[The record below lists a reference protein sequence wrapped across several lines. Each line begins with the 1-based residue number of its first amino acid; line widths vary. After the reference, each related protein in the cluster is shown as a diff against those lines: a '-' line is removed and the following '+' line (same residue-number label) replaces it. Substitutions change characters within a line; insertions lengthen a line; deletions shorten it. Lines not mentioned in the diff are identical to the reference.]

1 MKRKQEERNEKKDE
15 ATDEKFSV
23 FSDSTVF

>member
-15 ATDEKFSV
+15 AADEKFSV
-23 FSDSTVF
+23 FGDSTVF